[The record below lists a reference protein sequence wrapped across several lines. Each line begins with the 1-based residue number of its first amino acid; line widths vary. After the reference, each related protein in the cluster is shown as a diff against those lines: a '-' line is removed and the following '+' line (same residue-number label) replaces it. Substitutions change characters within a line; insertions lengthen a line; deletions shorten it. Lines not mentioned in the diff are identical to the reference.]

1 MSSISSLREQIAV
14 QYSEHCKQIRE
25 EPNKSLLRE
34 LIAPSHSAGDDSLDL
49 IFRGNDK
56 LNFTSR
62 LVDRDVIVLCE
73 CLSSF
78 GDHIRHIDLS
88 YNLLSDAGGEAIG

>member
-1 MSSISSLREQIAV
+1 
-14 QYSEHCKQIRE
+14 
-25 EPNKSLLRE
+25 
-34 LIAPSHSAGDDSLDL
+34 LIAPSHSAGADGLDL

-56 LNFTSR
+56 HNFTSR
-62 LVDRDVIVLCE
+62 LVDRDIIVLCE
-73 CLSSF
+73 CLQQY